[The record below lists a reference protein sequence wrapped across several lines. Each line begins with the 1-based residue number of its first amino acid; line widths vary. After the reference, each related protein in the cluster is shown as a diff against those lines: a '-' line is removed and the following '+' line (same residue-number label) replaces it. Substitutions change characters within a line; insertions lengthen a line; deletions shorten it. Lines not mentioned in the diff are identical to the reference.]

1 MRSEDGYVRKPGR
14 NQRPKSYQFVNPYP
28 QMSETEAR
36 IFIFLRGLGVPFSW
50 RQFDG
55 KAQAPQFSE
64 FMPSFVP
71 EFTLTEY
78 KIVILTIGSY
88 WGTLPGI
95 LDNNGLAAAF
105 LEADGWKVALIWEQ
119 EIRNDVAKAI
129 LDKLPELKASTIRG
143 GPKNFPE
150 SYDKTYLDRIRQFAR
165 ANAFKRRKY
174 FTEGKTWV
182 DRTSVR
188 KPKSGDRRR
197 SATIEREVKPQE
209 TPTVG
214 GSRLRGTF
222 NFNFNKSKYKSA
234 RSTKFSE
241 PLYRKQPEKG
251 QQ

>member
-1 MRSEDGYVRKPGR
+1 MRDAEGYVRKPGR
-14 NQRPKSYQFVNPYP
+14 AQRPRSYQFVNPYP
-28 QMSETEAR
+28 QMSEPEAR
-36 IFIFLRGLGVPFSW
+36 VFLFLKGLGVPFSW

-55 KAQAPQFSE
+55 KAYAPQFSE

-78 KIVILTIGSY
+78 RIVILTIGSY

-105 LEADGWKVALIWEQ
+105 LEADGWKVALLWEQ

-129 LDKLPELKASTIRG
+129 LDKLPELGTPTIRG

-150 SYDKTYLDRIRQFAR
+150 DYDKTYMERRREQIRSVNFR
-165 ANAFKRRKY
+165 KRK
-174 FTEGKTWV
+174 FFDENKKWDDWDGK
-182 DRTSVR
+182 R
-188 KPKSGDRRR
+188 KPKRGDRRR
-197 SATIEREVKPQE
+197 SARIEREVKPQE
-209 TPTVG
+209 TPSVG

>member
-36 IFIFLRGLGVPFSW
+36 VFIFLRGLGVPFSW
-50 RQFDG
+50 REFDG
-55 KAQAPQFSE
+55 QAPQFKE
-64 FMPSFVP
+64 FMPSYSP
-71 EFTLTEY
+71 EFTLSEY
-78 KIVILTIGSY
+78 KIVILIVGSY
-88 WGTLPGI
+88 WGNLPGI
-95 LDNNGLAAAF
+95 LETTLTAQLL
-105 LEADGWKVALIWEQ
+105 LEADGWKVAKIWEQ

-150 SYDKTYLDRIRQFAR
+150 SYDKTYLDRIREFAR

-174 FTEGKTWV
+174 FTEGRTWV

-188 KPKSGDRRR
+188 KPKRGDRRR
-197 SATIEREVKPQE
+197 SARIERAVKPQE
-209 TPTVG
+209 TPSEG

-222 NFNFNKSKYKSA
+222 NFNFNKSKYKTA